1 MMPAP
6 RKWPDPAAALFAL
19 ALTVLPLCLP
29 GTAATAQTP
38 LTITARPIE
47 SFRGRAFGDVVQK
60 LIWRG
65 GLELKG
71 PEDFGGLSG
80 LAFIDTERFVI
91 VSDRGQFFTGTLEMD
106 RGRPRGLSA
115 VAMSPIR
122 NSHGAPLPPNYS
134 RDAEAID
141 TIFRSGKA
149 SDVRVGFENL
159 TRVADFE
166 LRNARPSGPARE
178 VPIPHWLS
186 DLRSNTSL
194 ESLCIAPETS
204 PIAGATILLMED
216 FPDEEGNHS
225 GWILGKS
232 EDDPI
237 AGPLSLTA
245 DPGFNPTDC
254 AFLPGG
260 DLLVLERG
268 TGFLSFNMRIRRFDA
283 TGIHTGALLTGQVIL
298 TGSGGEI
305 DNMEAMAVR
314 TMPDGTVRIT
324 LMSDNNFNGWER
336 NLLLDFELIEIQE

>member
-1 MMPAP
+1 MTPAP
-6 RKWPDPAAALFAL
+6 RKWPDPTTALFAL
-19 ALTVLPLCLP
+19 ALIAIPLSVP
-29 GTAATAQTP
+29 AVSTAAETP
-38 LTITARPIE
+38 VTIIARPIE

-80 LAFIDTERFVI
+80 LTFTDPEHFVI
-91 VSDRGQFFTGTLEMD
+91 VSDRGQFFTGTLEYSD
-106 RGRPRGLSA
+106 GRPQGLTN
-115 VAMSPIR
+115 VTMSPIR
-122 NSHGAPLPPNYS
+122 NSHNVPLPPNYS

-141 TIFRSGKA
+141 TIFRFGKVTG
-149 SDVRVGFENL
+149 VRVGFENL
-159 TRVADFE
+159 TRVADFD
-166 LRNARPSGPARE
+166 LVDNRPTGAALE

-186 DLRSNTSL
+186 DLRSNRSL

-216 FPDEEGNHS
+216 FPDQEGNHA
-225 GWILGKS
+225 GWILGRN
-232 EDDPI
+232 EGDPI
-237 AGPLSLTA
+237 AGPISLTA

-254 AFLPGG
+254 AFLPDG

-268 TGFLSFNMRIRRFDA
+268 TGFLSFNMRIRRLDA
-283 TGIHTGALLTGQVIL
+283 AGIHTGAVLTGQIIL
-298 TGSGGEI
+298 TGAGGDI

-336 NLLLDFELIEIQE
+336 NLLLEFELIEVQE